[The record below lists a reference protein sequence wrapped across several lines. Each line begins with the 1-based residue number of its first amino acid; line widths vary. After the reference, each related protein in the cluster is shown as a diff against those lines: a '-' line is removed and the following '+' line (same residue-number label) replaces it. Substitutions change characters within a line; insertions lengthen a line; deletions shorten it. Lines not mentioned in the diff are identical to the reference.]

1 MSSLAA
7 DFTAW
12 MGKRAASAQGETT
25 LGCEVPG
32 NKRPKWFGPND
43 EAQKSP
49 IVITVDSLK

>member
-32 NKRPKWFGPND
+32 DKRPKWFGPND